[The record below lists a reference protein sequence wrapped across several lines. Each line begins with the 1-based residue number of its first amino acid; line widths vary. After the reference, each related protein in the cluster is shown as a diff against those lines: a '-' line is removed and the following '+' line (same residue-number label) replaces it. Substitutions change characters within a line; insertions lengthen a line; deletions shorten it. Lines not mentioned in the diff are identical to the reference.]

1 LVSPI
6 PSFGV
11 IERASITVVG
21 NVASN
26 GAGLSPIVNSITIT
40 DVPPHPITAKAIT
53 TNVAGNGAGIG
64 PIINS
69 PTRTNV
75 PPHTITAKAI
85 TSNVAGNGAGLG
97 PIINS
102 NYISVLPEHTIIP
115 RAITTNVAG
124 NGAGIGPVINSNYI
138 PVFPGHTITAKAVTT
153 NVAANSAGLGPI
165 MNSVHVSDFPPHPIT
180 FGFFKRDGDQ
190 GKPKKVP
197 ASYSPD
203 STLSFNPGGPIINVT
218 ETPKH
223 THTYVFPPF
232 STTATPV
239 TSINPGGPIINAT
252 ETPKTTCTDPPAV
265 PITKT
270 HATFPSVHVS
280 PTPSIGV
287 IQIKDVSSVH
297 GGPGPVKPHTT
308 STPTSFHGGPGPVK
322 PHSTSS
328 TRTLEPGFFGPK
340 ARGDGHYEPWEH
352 NPGPKVPFGPK
363 ARSGFVTSI
372 IRAVV

>member
-1 LVSPI
+1 M
-6 PSFGV
+6 
-11 IERASITVVG
+11 
-21 NVASN
+21 
-26 GAGLSPIVNSITIT
+26 NSITIT

-69 PTRTNV
+69 PTGTNV
-75 PPHTITAKAI
+75 PPHIITAKAI
-85 TSNVAGNGAGLG
+85 TSNVAGNGAGLE

-102 NYISVLPEHTIIP
+102 NHVPVLPEHTIIP
-115 RAITTNVAG
+115 KAITSNVAG
-124 NGAGIGPVINSNYI
+124 NGAGIGPVINSNHVA
-138 PVFPGHTITAKAVTT
+138 VFPGHAITAKAVTT
-153 NVAANSAGLGPI
+153 NVAANGAGLGPI
-165 MNSVHVSDFPPHPIT
+165 MNSVPVSDFPLHPIA

-197 ASYSPD
+197 ANYSPE

-223 THTYVFPPF
+223 THTYAFPPF
-232 STTATPV
+232 SATATPI

-252 ETPKTTCTDPPAV
+252 ETPKTTCADPPAV
-265 PITKT
+265 QITKT

-287 IQIKDVSSVH
+287 IQIKDVTSIH

-328 TRTLEPGFFGPK
+328 TQTLEPGFFGPK
-340 ARGDGHYEPWEH
+340 ARSDGHYEPREQ
-352 NPGPKVPFGPK
+352 NPGPKLSFGLK

-372 IRAVV
+372 IRAVL